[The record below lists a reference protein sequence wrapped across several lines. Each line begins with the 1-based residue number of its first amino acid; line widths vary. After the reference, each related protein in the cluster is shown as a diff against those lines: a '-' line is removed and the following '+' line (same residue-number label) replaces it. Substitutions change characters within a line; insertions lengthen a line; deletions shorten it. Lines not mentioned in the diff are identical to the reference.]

1 MAPFNNYFAYYQPVS
16 IKQEGYT
23 VDPCLIIS
31 IGKCIH
37 THYLSLSLYTVSEQ
51 QLRWAKAEENPL
63 FLCLFGRLAELTW
76 MGNELIRQFQDKV

>member
-37 THYLSLSLYTVSEQ
+37 THYLSLSLYSFRAT
-51 QLRWAKAEENPL
+51 AEVGKSRRESSL
-63 FLCLFGRLAELTW
+63 SLSVWTTGGAHLDG
-76 MGNELIRQFQDKV
+76 Q